1 MCSTAGPRDVWTA
14 PRLRKHVWPDLQHT
28 QNAHQHASTPGIF
41 ANDESLRHWDTQCSM
56 RFRFNIQWYQCHTY
70 CRGISAVTRPNN
82 PLPPSSA
89 RMKICLRQIAG
100 RSEAAPGAK
109 K

>member
-1 MCSTAGPRDVWTA
+1 MCSTAGPRDVRTA

-56 RFRFNIQWYQCHTY
+56 RFRFNIQWYRFNIQWYQCTPTTPGLTTP
-70 CRGISAVTRPNN
+70 CR
-82 PLPPSSA
+82 PP
-89 RMKICLRQIAG
+89 RQ
-100 RSEAAPGAK
+100 E
-109 K
+109 